1 MKEQNNRIYFQKI
14 DLESSN
20 VIKFYNKRANRHSSD
35 IGYTTVLLGDNN
47 PEYAVRWNALEKQRI
62 TPLLKV
68 GSDANVLDIG
78 CGMGRWAEELISK
91 VNCYVG
97 VDFSSEMVRL
107 AKERFSP
114 YPNAYFYNDSFQDV
128 FSDDSVTV
136 RQYDTIIITGVSMY
150 INEDDLRKC
159 YAQLRELLKDGGR
172 LYMEESVGLKERLT
186 LNHIWSENLGDN
198 YDAIYRT
205 REEYLELLSPLI
217 QSTTVIREEYLEEL
231 DKKDLKETSHWY
243 IILEK

>member
-1 MKEQNNRIYFQKI
+1 MENRVYNKKI
-14 DLESSN
+14 DVSAES
-20 VIKFYNKRANRHSSD
+20 IAEFYNRRAKKHSQK
-35 IGYTTVLLGDNN
+35 IGYTTVLLGDQN
-47 PEYAVRWNALEKQRI
+47 PDYAGQWNAFEKQRI
-62 TPLLKV
+62 TPQLKV

-172 LYMEESVGLKERLT
+172 LYMEESVGVKERLT
-186 LNHIWSENLGDN
+186 LNHIWSENLSDN

-205 REEYLELLSPLI
+205 REEYLELLNPLT
-217 QSTTVIREEYLEEL
+217 QKCKVIREEYLEEL

>member
-1 MKEQNNRIYFQKI
+1 
-14 DLESSN
+14 
-20 VIKFYNKRANRHSSD
+20 
-35 IGYTTVLLGDNN
+35 
-47 PEYAVRWNALEKQRI
+47 
-62 TPLLKV
+62 
-68 GSDANVLDIG
+68 
-78 CGMGRWAEELISK
+78 
-91 VNCYVG
+91 
-97 VDFSSEMVRL
+97 
-107 AKERFSP
+107 
-114 YPNAYFYNDSFQDV
+114 
-128 FSDDSVTV
+128 
-136 RQYDTIIITGVSMY
+136 MY

-217 QSTTVIREEYLEEL
+217 QSTTVIRDEYMEEL